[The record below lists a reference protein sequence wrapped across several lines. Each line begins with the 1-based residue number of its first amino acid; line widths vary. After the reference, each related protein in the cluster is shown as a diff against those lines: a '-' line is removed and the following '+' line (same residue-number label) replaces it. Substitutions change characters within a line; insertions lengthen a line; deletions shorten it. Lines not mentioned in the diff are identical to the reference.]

1 MPAYLLG
8 AMAFMVA
15 IVIFVM
21 QNNTPVAVYFINWH
35 SAKISLALVALIAAV
50 GGAFITFLIDS
61 FRAFKTGRKLR
72 ELITQNRKLEK
83 ELASLKGKKAK
94 LQENAEKASPAV
106 QEAPASPVP
115 IKEETK

>member
-8 AMAFMVA
+8 AMVFMVA

-21 QNNTPVAVYFINWH
+21 QNNTPVAVHFINWH

-50 GGAFITFLIDS
+50 GGAFITFMIDS

-72 ELITQNRKLEK
+72 DLITQNRKMEK

-94 LQENAEKASPAV
+94 LQESAEKAAPAV
-106 QEAPASPVP
+106 QEVTTNPAPN
-115 IKEETK
+115 KEETK